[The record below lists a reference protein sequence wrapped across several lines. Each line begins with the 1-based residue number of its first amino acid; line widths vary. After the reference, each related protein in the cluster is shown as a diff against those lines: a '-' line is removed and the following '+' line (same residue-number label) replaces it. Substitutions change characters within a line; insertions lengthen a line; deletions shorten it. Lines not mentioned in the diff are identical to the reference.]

1 MRRWFGLLVLIT
13 VMGQAVF
20 NAGRVLLSWRV
31 LDFGGSAATVGWF
44 TAAFSLVPLI
54 IALPA
59 GKLVDSHRATEV
71 MYSGLIATVVAA
83 AVMALSP
90 NLPILLLGYIA
101 LGFAHMTTLIAAQG
115 MVSHLRGG
123 VAGLDSLF
131 AYFTLGISVGQ
142 FLGIVGAGL
151 LTPNHDGSAMTATTP
166 ALWTMTGIGA
176 IALVIGWPVATAYRR
191 REASA
196 AAEVQ
201 AASTTAP
208 STESPAGGR
217 GQSRDDRSSENSA
230 EGASVLSILR
240 IDGMSSAMAV
250 SIAVIVAIDLL
261 TAYVPV
267 LGRELG
273 FSVAEV
279 TAILGARSG
288 LAIISRAFMPTVLRR
303 ANRDRVL
310 IIAVSAGVLPLLAM
324 PWLQSAWLMVIA
336 VGICG
341 LAWGF
346 VMPMSMTWVSSLVDA
361 EVRAQ
366 ALSIRLMGN
375 RLAQVIL
382 PPVAGFGA
390 TAMGAGSVF
399 MGAGALM
406 GVASAAAWRRL
417 AGNKVTLT

>member
-20 NAGRVLLSWRV
+20 NGGRVLLSWRV
-31 LDFGGSAATVGWF
+31 LDFGGSAATIGWF

-59 GKLVDSHRATEV
+59 GKLVDSRRATEV

-90 NLPILLLGYIA
+90 NLSILLLGYVA

-151 LTPNHDGSAMTATTP
+151 LTPNHDGTTSTATTP
-166 ALWTMTGIGA
+166 ALWVMAGIGML
-176 IALVIGWPVATAYRR
+176 ALVIGWPVATAYRR
-191 REASA
+191 HEANA
-196 AAEVQ
+196 AAEVE
-201 AASTTAP
+201 AASNVASSAP
-208 STESPAGGR
+208 SQSEGG
-217 GQSRDDRSSENSA
+217 SS
-230 EGASVLSILR
+230 SVLNILR
-240 IDGMSSAMAV
+240 IDGMTSAMAV

-288 LAIISRAFMPTVLRR
+288 LAIVSRAFMPTVLRR
-303 ANRDRVL
+303 ADRDRVL
-310 IIAVSAGVLPLLAM
+310 IIAVCAGVLPLLAM
-324 PWLQSAWLMVIA
+324 PWLGSVWIMVVA

-361 EVRAQ
+361 DVRAQ

-382 PPVAGFGA
+382 PPVAGLGA
-390 TAMGAGSVF
+390 AAMGAGSVF
-399 MGAGALM
+399 LGAGALM

-417 AGNKVTLT
+417 AGNTVALPK